1 MPQIQQLRKDLRPS
15 GPRMVHRGNEHGDLP
30 VDDPPPADH
39 PSERYSAWSATSIFN
54 FVPFSAPSGP
64 PDGR

>member
-1 MPQIQQLRKDLRPS
+1 MLQIQQVTREPRNIDS
-15 GPRMVHRGNEHGDLP
+15 GRVYHGNEHGDLP

-54 FVPFSAPSGP
+54 FVPFSSPSG
-64 PDGR
+64 R

>member
-1 MPQIQQLRKDLRPS
+1 MQQNQRHTQERP
-15 GPRMVHRGNEHGDLP
+15 PADARLIYRGTEHGDLP

-54 FVPFSAPSGP
+54 FVPFSSPG
-64 PDGR
+64 GR

>member
-1 MPQIQQLRKDLRPS
+1 MLQIQHVTRE
-15 GPRMVHRGNEHGDLP
+15 PRTIDGGRVYRGNEHGDLP

-54 FVPFSAPSGP
+54 FVPFSSPSG
-64 PDGR
+64 R

>member
-1 MPQIQQLRKDLRPS
+1 MSQIQQLRKERRPS
-15 GPRMVHRGNEHGDLP
+15 NTRMVHRGNEHGDLP

-39 PSERYSAWSATSIFN
+39 PSEHYSAWRPTSIFN

-64 PDGR
+64 LDGR